1 MELKTKNGHSLF
13 DISSLLQKS
22 IRRGDEY
29 YAGYAVNELRGWY
42 NAYLWKRLLIIS
54 AEDCWGCM
62 TTEIEALRQ
71 SDEFYN
77 KGKKGYDRNG
87 EFISKAVTLLL
98 KARKNRDSD
107 WFACNMIQSEETLNI
122 TEYLKLDDYQKKDDL
137 PEYTFD
143 CHTVRGKQM
152 GKTKQDMIESEQAA
166 LFPYQEGD
174 FDKRDWDTFH
184 KSLKKIE
191 QKNFNQPQ
199 NNSAPPEKDMSKIE
213 DFPSELFK

>member
-1 MELKTKNGHSLF
+1 MELRTKNGHSLF

-22 IRRGDEY
+22 IRRGDEF

-71 SDEFYN
+71 ADEFYN

-122 TEYLKLDDYQKKDDL
+122 KEYLKLNDYQKKEEL

-143 CHTVRGKQM
+143 CHTVKGKQM

-174 FDKRDWDTFH
+174 FDKRDWNTFH

-191 QKNFNQPQ
+191 QKNFNLPQ
-199 NNSAPPEKDMSKIE
+199 NGTTPPDKDLSKVE